1 MRLKTKLPFHP
12 NVYDVDQLLLVTVTP
27 VLLNHV
33 NVATTVP
40 VVIVPDIGTYVTVAV
55 GAVLSIVNM
64 AHVLFHALS

>member
-1 MRLKTKLPFHP
+1 
-12 NVYDVDQLLLVTVTP
+12 VTP

-55 GAVLSIVNM
+55 GAVLSIVDM